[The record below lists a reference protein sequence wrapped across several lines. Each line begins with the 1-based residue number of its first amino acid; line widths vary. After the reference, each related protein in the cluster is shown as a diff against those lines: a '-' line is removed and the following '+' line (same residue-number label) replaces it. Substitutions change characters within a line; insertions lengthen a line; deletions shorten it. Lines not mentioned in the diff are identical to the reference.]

1 MKRSVTIPSYSKRF
15 KNSIFKKQIE
25 AHRLIQWNG
34 FLANVEKMPDETKF
48 QIFQKRSAAMHLITS
63 KKNFIKTG
71 IMTPTNTEYNT
82 RWIKAR

>member
-15 KNSIFKKQIE
+15 KNSIFKKQVE

-34 FLANVEKMPDETKF
+34 FLSNVEKMPDETRF
-48 QIFQKRSAAMHLITS
+48 QIFQKRSTAMHLIKS

-71 IMTPTNTEYNT
+71 FMSPPNTEYNT

>member
-34 FLANVEKMPDETKF
+34 FLANVEKMPDETRF
-48 QIFQKRSAAMHLITS
+48 QIFQKRSTAMHLIKS

-71 IMTPTNTEYNT
+71 FMSPPNTEYNT

>member
-1 MKRSVTIPSYSKRF
+1 MKRF

-34 FLANVEKMPDETKF
+34 FLANVEKMPDNTEF
-48 QIFQKRSAAMHLITS
+48 QIFRKRSAAMDLIKS
-63 KKNFIKTG
+63 KKNFIKNG
-71 IMTPTNTEYNT
+71 FMSPTNTEYNI